1 MVALMTTLNA
11 PGASKPMT
19 STMTKTTKAAATAAC
34 LLALAAAPGSAG
46 AQTAARFVS
55 MGSSY
60 AAGPGVGAPDPA
72 SGGCG
77 RSLSNYARTVASRHH
92 LELVD
97 VACSGATTE
106 NILERGQHGFP
117 AQIEAVTPDTQLV
130 SILIGGNDVGY
141 VGDLYGFSCRFEH
154 KDKCGVS
161 DSATLEQRF
170 AALPAKLD
178 RVIAAVRARA
188 PHARIVLVGYLPAL
202 PTLPAAADDGKP
214 LCAALPLAPADARRM
229 RATMTRLT
237 QVFESA
243 AARNRVDL
251 VPAAAL
257 SSGHD
262 ACAADNDVTGY
273 HPARV
278 AGWKEAVAYHPTQA
292 GMDRIAAGFEQVLA
306 R

>member
-1 MVALMTTLNA
+1 MKSKIIHPTT
-11 PGASKPMT
+11 
-19 STMTKTTKAAATAAC
+19 TMAAAL
-34 LLALAAAPGSAG
+34 LLALSAISGAASAQAP
-46 AQTAARFVS
+46 RFVS

-60 AAGPGVGAPDPA
+60 AAGPGVGTPDPA

-77 RSLSNYARTVASRHH
+77 RSLSNYARTVAAHRH
-92 LELVD
+92 LDLVD
-97 VACSGATTE
+97 VACSGAVSE
-106 NILERGQHGFP
+106 NILDHGQHGFP

-154 KDKCGVS
+154 KDKCNVS
-161 DSATLEQRF
+161 STATLEQRF

-188 PHARIVLVGYLPAL
+188 PRARIVLVGYLPAL
-202 PTLPAAADDGKP
+202 PALPVAADEGKP
-214 LCAALPLAPADARRM
+214 PCAALPLAPEDARRM
-229 RATMTRLT
+229 RDTMTRLT
-237 QVFESA
+237 QAFDA
-243 AARNRVDL
+243 AAMRNHVDL

-257 SSGHD
+257 SAGHD
-262 ACAADNDVTGY
+262 ACALDADITGY

-278 AGWKEAVAYHPTQA
+278 DGWKDPVPYHPTQA
-292 GMDRIAAGFEQVLA
+292 GMDRIAAAFERILA